1 MAYTYLD
8 LTNEV
13 ISRFNE
19 VTLTSSGFTAAR
31 GFQVQCKNAIND
43 AIDYINTSEYS
54 WPFNHNTESDTL
66 VAVTT
71 RYAIATT
78 AKHVDYDTFRLIKDD
93 SLGCA
98 GGSLDELDYKA
109 YLDNYIAQEDTTGV
123 GSVPRYVFR
132 TPDNKYGLYPYPD
145 KAYTLKYE
153 FYANS
158 TSLSAATDVP
168 AIPEQYRSVIV
179 DGATAY
185 GYQYRGETSQYQLN
199 FQRFE
204 AGIKHMR
211 SLLVNRTIYVRST
224 AINRSQKPASKFI

>member
-1 MAYTYLD
+1 M
-8 LTNEV
+8 
-13 ISRFNE
+13 
-19 VTLTSSGFTAAR
+19 
-31 GFQVQCKNAIND
+31 
-43 AIDYINTSEYS
+43 
-54 WPFNHNTESDTL
+54 
-66 VAVTT
+66 
-71 RYAIATT
+71 
-78 AKHVDYDTFRLIKDD
+78 
-93 SLGCA
+93 
-98 GGSLDELDYKA
+98 
-109 YLDNYIAQEDTTGV
+109 
-123 GSVPRYVFR
+123 
-132 TPDNKYGLYPYPD
+132 YPYPD
-145 KAYTLKYE
+145 KAYALKYE
-153 FYANS
+153 HYANS